1 VAARMVPGH
10 WVNAVAGPGAL
21 VGKMTGGA
29 QTAPKGC
36 PPPAMDGDGR
46 DEARRRRADWSERA
60 SN

>member
-1 VAARMVPGH
+1 MVPGH